1 MTRCRRARLFV
12 AFLFS
17 HLNKNLAHWL
27 PRGQLEWRVL
37 FQHLHEV
44 AFSRNKPPFGDE
56 PIANGHWLFGER
68 RQQRHG
74 LVLIRDLERL
84 AGFDPAQVDAQ
95 VLAQLSDAHS
105 GGHVA
110 QRSTQPAGWR
120 AANSRMAAAAA
131 ALRDSAPSAMGM
143 VTRWLARCEAASE
156 GPCAS
161 LPITI
166 ADGAD
171 QSSAQYGVPLCAVAS
186 SSRRSPTRAG
196 SSAQSASTAS
206 GRWN

>member
-1 MTRCRRARLFV
+1 MTRCRARLLI
-12 AFLFS
+12 AFFLT
-17 HLNKNLAHWL
+17 HLNDGFAQGFCARRHFDGW
-27 PRGQLEWRVL
+27 VL
-37 FQHLHEV
+37 LQVLHQIALSGDE
-44 AFSRNKPPFGDE
+44 PPFRNE

-206 GRWN
+206 GRW